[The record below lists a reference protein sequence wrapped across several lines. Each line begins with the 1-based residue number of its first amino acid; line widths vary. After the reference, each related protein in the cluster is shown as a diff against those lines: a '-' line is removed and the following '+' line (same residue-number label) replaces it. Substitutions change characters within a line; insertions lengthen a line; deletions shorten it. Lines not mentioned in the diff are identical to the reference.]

1 MLNSIDV
8 TVMMYGL
15 CKFAWIYISAE
26 MSDTQLFERDILWP
40 SLIEGKS
47 EMAFY
52 TPFNE
57 TLLPK
62 KRIFIN

>member
-1 MLNSIDV
+1 
-8 TVMMYGL
+8 
-15 CKFAWIYISAE
+15 